1 MHIRDALSLDTL
13 NPAQLKAVLCT
24 EGPLLVLA
32 GAGSGKTRVLTTR
45 IAYMIAALGIQ
56 PYQVLA
62 ITFTNKAAAEM
73 RERLQAQLG
82 GYVRGMW
89 VCTFHAMCVRIL
101 REEADKLGFSGN
113 FTIYD
118 EDDSKRLIKAI
129 MSDLSIDMK
138 SFDPNTIR
146 NQISSAKN
154 KLISAAEF
162 ADSAISPVEDAA
174 GKVYAELQ
182 ERLLKQNAMDFD
194 DLLVNAHRLFVK
206 FPDVLARYQE
216 RFCYISV
223 DEYQDTNHVQY
234 ALTNMLAAKKRN
246 LMVVGDDDQSIY
258 SWRGADIQNILDFE
272 TDYPE
277 AAVIKLQQNY
287 RSTGHILNAA
297 NAVVVHNA
305 GRREKNLFTTS
316 GAGELIHAYQAS
328 DERDEGRWIASE
340 AERLNREGIS
350 YDDMAVFYRTN
361 VQSRVLEDMFLRAG
375 VPYKIVG
382 GTRFFDRAEIRDV
395 MAYLKLIL
403 NPADDVSARRVI
415 NVPRRGIGATSIDK
429 ISAFA
434 AQNNLSFFGACVA
447 CVAEESLLS
456 AKVRETLAT
465 WTSNIEAARHYTG
478 DLASVIEMVV
488 QKAGLIDALE
498 QQLGPE
504 AEGRLENIREFL
516 LIAKEFDESHE
527 DIVSNLESMAELRR
541 AGVEGIPAAD
551 NSIESTTGAPTS
563 SSSATFDNA
572 FSDATTSVAVT
583 QSSQQSDYSDF
594 KVAAEKLPAF
604 LEWLALR
611 SDLDNLSGQTT
622 AVTLMTIHSAKGLE
636 FPVVFVAGLEEG
648 LFPNLAFD
656 SDPEKL
662 EEERRLAYVAITRAR
677 QKLFLTYA
685 ASRRTYGSTT
695 ANPRSRFVAEIPEGD
710 IELTGVG
717 SAGFSGW
724 GWEKRGDRHGM
735 YGTGG
740 DLYGSNGG
748 AVFGG
753 GTSSGS
759 SYGDSSYPAS
769 SHAASSAEVGVRL
782 SAGSSTHSGA
792 STRPHPGGATS
803 AQEKFGKGDLVH
815 HKIFGNGIVMEV
827 KGDELTV
834 HFEKTN
840 KTKRLL
846 GAFAPLVKIEK

>member
-1 MHIRDALSLDTL
+1 MANQPSLNNIPAHIQEAFALNTL
-13 NPAQLKAVLCT
+13 NPAQLEAVLCT

-45 IAYMIAALGIQ
+45 IAYMIAALGVQ
-56 PYQVLA
+56 PYQILA
-62 ITFTNKAAAEM
+62 ITFTNKAATEM
-73 RERLQAQLG
+73 RERLQSQLA

-101 REEADKLGFSGN
+101 REDGEKLGFSAN

-118 EDDSKRLIKAI
+118 DDDSKRLIKAI
-129 MSDLSIDMK
+129 MSDLSIDTK
-138 SFDPNTIR
+138 SFDPNSICA
-146 NQISSAKN
+146 QISAAKN
-154 KLISAAEF
+154 KLITPAEF
-162 ADSAISPVEDAA
+162 ADSATSPVEDAA
-174 GKVYAELQ
+174 AKVYEELQ
-182 ERLLKQNAMDFD
+182 ERLFKQNAMDFD
-194 DLLVNAHRLFVK
+194 DLLVNTHRLFSK

-216 RFCYISV
+216 RFAYISV

-234 ALTNMLAAKKRN
+234 ALTNMLAGEKRN

-272 TDYPE
+272 KDYPE

-305 GRREKNLFTTS
+305 GRREKHLFTEA
-316 GAGELIHAYQAS
+316 GDGELIQAYQAS
-328 DERDEGRWIASE
+328 DERDEGRWIAAE

-395 MAYLKLIL
+395 MAYLKLVL

-434 AQNNLSFFGACVA
+434 AQNDLSFFEACVA
-447 CVAEESLLS
+447 CVAEADLLS
-456 AKVRETLAT
+456 SKVREALAT

-488 QKAGLIDALE
+488 EKAGIIDALE
-498 QQLGPE
+498 QQLGPD
-504 AEGRLENIREFL
+504 AQGRLENIREFL

-541 AGVEGIPAAD
+541 AGVEGVPKEGAPSPAALAA
-551 NSIESTTGAPTS
+551 APAPSADASAS
-563 SSSATFDNA
+563 SPAPASSEPSATTLTPQD
-572 FSDATTSVAVT
+572 
-583 QSSQQSDYSDF
+583 DYADL
-594 KVAAEKLPAF
+594 KVAAQKLPAF

-648 LFPNLAFD
+648 LFPNLLFD
-656 SDPEKL
+656 NDPAKL

-677 QKLFLTYA
+677 RKLFLTYA
-685 ASRRTYGSTT
+685 SSRRTYGSTT
-695 ANPRSRFVAEIPEGD
+695 ANPRSRFVGEIPDAD
-710 IELTGVG
+710 ITLTGVG

-740 DLYGSNGG
+740 DLYGSDGG
-748 AVFGG
+748 VVFGG
-753 GTSSGS
+753 G
-759 SYGDSSYPAS
+759 
-769 SHAASSAEVGVRL
+769 SHQESAASRSEV
-782 SAGSSTHSGA
+782 SS
-792 STRPHPGGATS
+792 TS
-803 AQEKFGKGDLVH
+803 AQDNFEKGDLVH
-815 HKIFGNGIVMEV
+815 HKIFGNGVVMEV

-840 KTKRLL
+840 KTKHLL
-846 GAFAPLVKIEK
+846 ASFAPLVKIEK